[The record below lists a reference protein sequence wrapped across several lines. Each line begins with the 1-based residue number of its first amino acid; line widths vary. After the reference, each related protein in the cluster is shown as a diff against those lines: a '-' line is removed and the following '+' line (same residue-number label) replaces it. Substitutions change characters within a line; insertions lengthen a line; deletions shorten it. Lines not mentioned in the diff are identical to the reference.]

1 VTTSSNK
8 KTWVVVQNAAALQV
22 DPADARTEVQATRME
37 TSQSD
42 SSRVF
47 LYDGDEIVGNFQHV
61 VSCSPKS

>member
-1 VTTSSNK
+1 MTNTRK
-8 KTWVVVQNAAALQV
+8 RAWIVVQNAAAIGV
-22 DPADARTEVQATRME
+22 DPEDARTEVQATRME

-42 SSRVF
+42 PSRVF